1 MDDDYPPLTTLSK
14 PHRRVLGTLIEKG
27 LTTPGSYP
35 LTLKSTLTGCNQS
48 SNRDPVSNY
57 SESAVQE
64 ALEELQEAGLTAEV
78 HTAGGRAA
86 KYRHLV
92 RKRLTI
98 SEPQLAV
105 LTELMLRGRQSLGEL
120 RARASRM
127 VPIASL
133 DELREALEGLM
144 ELNFVTADGPLAR
157 RGATVDHALYEPG
170 ETPAAAPV
178 PPAPAEP
185 AAKREPA
192 AASPPAAPAAG
203 GGELAALTRSNEELR
218 GEVADLADRVR
229 SLSDAL
235 DDLRRDLGVS

>member
-1 MDDDYPPLTTLSK
+1 MDDDDYPPLTTLSRPK
-14 PHRRVLGTLIEKG
+14 RRVLGTLVEKG

-35 LTLKSTLTGCNQS
+35 LTLKGVVTGCNQS

-64 ALEELQEAGLTAEV
+64 VLEDLQEVGLTAEV

-92 RKRLTI
+92 RKRLSI

-127 VPIASL
+127 VPIGSL
-133 DELREALEGLM
+133 DELREALEGLSD
-144 ELNFVTADGPLAR
+144 LGFVTADGPLTR
-157 RGATVDHALYEPG
+157 RGATVDHALYEPD
-170 ETPAAAPV
+170 ETPAAAPI
-178 PPAPAEP
+178 
-185 AAKREPA
+185 PA
-192 AASPPAAPAAG
+192 AAPPPTGSPAAVAAAAPAAAAG
-203 GGELAALTRSNEELR
+203 PGLAALQRSNDELR
-218 GEVADLADRVR
+218 AEVAELTDRVR
-229 SLSDAL
+229 SLADAL
-235 DDLRRDLGVS
+235 DDLRRDLGVT